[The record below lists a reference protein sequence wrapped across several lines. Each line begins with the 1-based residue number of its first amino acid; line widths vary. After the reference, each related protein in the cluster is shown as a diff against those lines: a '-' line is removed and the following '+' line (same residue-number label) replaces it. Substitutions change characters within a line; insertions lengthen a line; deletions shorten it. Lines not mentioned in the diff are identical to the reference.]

1 MTTIEPYIKRPA
13 KFIKQV
19 EFGDWHIKVYGIS
32 AITKSVPDEL
42 VTKAIGKVLP
52 HLPQPANTEDR
63 YGAGFL
69 IIHQGTLRNW
79 FLLDWWEYEDI
90 LFHNLFSSPLTD
102 PNSITPQQE
111 SSAVACVHELRVIN
125 FESEAW
131 TKTVLGKDSESSFD
145 EYMNLR
151 FDSDE
156 TVQL

>member
-19 EFGDWHIKVYGIS
+19 EFGDWRIKVYGIS
-32 AITKSVPDEL
+32 ANTISVPDEL
-42 VTKAIGKVLP
+42 VTKAIDKVLP

-90 LFHNLFSSPLTD
+90 LFHNLFSSPLAD
-102 PNSITPQQE
+102 PNSITPVQE

-131 TKTVLGKDSESSFD
+131 TKTVLGENSEPNFD

-156 TVQL
+156 KVA

>member
-1 MTTIEPYIKRPA
+1 MTTIAPYVKRSA
-13 KFIKQV
+13 KFIRQV
-19 EFGDWHIKVYGIS
+19 EVGGWRIKVYGIS
-32 AITKSVPDEL
+32 ANRILVPDEL
-42 VTKAIGKVLP
+42 VKKAIDKVLP

-63 YGAGFL
+63 YGVGFL
-69 IIHQGTLRNW
+69 IIHQGILRNW

-102 PNSITPQQE
+102 TNSITPEQE

-125 FESEAW
+125 FESEVW
-131 TKTVLGKDSESSFD
+131 TKTVLGESSEPNFD

-156 TVQL
+156 NVA